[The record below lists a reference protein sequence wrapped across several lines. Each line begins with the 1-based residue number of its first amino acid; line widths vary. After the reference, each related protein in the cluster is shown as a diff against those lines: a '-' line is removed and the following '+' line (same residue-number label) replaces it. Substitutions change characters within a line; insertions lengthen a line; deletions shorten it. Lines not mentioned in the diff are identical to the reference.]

1 MQKSWEFE
9 TFQSMHR
16 KMVSQINSE
25 NKILQKYVL
34 YTISRLYI
42 TLRSGLAKFLL
53 NNTKS

>member
-42 TLRSGLAKFLL
+42 ILRSGLAKFLL